1 VKLRILAPVLAPVL
15 GVGAA
20 LFWRRGAARQQGA
33 ERLAAA
39 TLEALLNA
47 IDANDEV
54 TGAHVRRVAEYALVL
69 ADAIGLSAHE
79 RLQVERVALFHDIGK
94 IHEALF
100 DIVHDDTA
108 LSDEE
113 RRAIA
118 THPQRGA
125 DVLAPLAAFYP
136 ELRDGVLSHH
146 ERWDG
151 TGYPQGLRGTAIPHV
166 ARIVAVADTF
176 DAVTHA
182 RRYKAGTSAR
192 RGAEVL
198 RAGRGTQLD
207 PALVDRFLAPDVFP
221 RIEAAMRAA
230 GAAAAPDGS
239 APAPSL
245 TGGRRRRARETSVP
259 EVSFRWRAPEILGD
273 APSAPPAG

>member
-1 VKLRILAPVLAPVL
+1 MRLRILAPLVGA
-15 GVGAA
+15 GAA
-20 LFWRRGAARQQGA
+20 LLWHRGSARRQSA

-54 TGAHVRRVAEYALVL
+54 TGAHVRRVAEYALIL
-69 ADAIGLSAHE
+69 AGAVGLE
-79 RLQVERVALFHDIGK
+79 DDECRQVERVALFHDIGK
-94 IHEALF
+94 MHEALF
-100 DIVHDDTA
+100 DIVHDDSA

-136 ELRDGVLSHH
+136 ELAEGVLSHH

-151 TGYPQGLRGTAIPHV
+151 TGYPRGLSGTAIPRV
-166 ARIVAVADTF
+166 ARLVAVADTF

-182 RRYKAGTSAR
+182 RRYKAGKSAQ
-192 RGAEVL
+192 RGAEVIA
-198 RAGRGTQLD
+198 AGRGTQFD
-207 PALVDRFLAPDVFP
+207 PEFVDRFLAPDVFP
-221 RIEAAMRAA
+221 RIEAAMHADETRATLP
-230 GAAAAPDGS
+230 GG
-239 APAPSL
+239 PAL
-245 TGGRRRRARETSVP
+245 RAIGGGRRRREREKQVP
-259 EVSFRWRAPEILGD
+259 EVSFRWRASQVRGD
-273 APSAPPAG
+273 AASPAPRG